1 MEWLIAGA
9 FALVG
14 LITAVVVL
22 IGQKNPKLKPYNPGL
37 VRYSGA
43 FGLGKPTDE
52 TPKKNSQSEAD
63 RPGTEG
69 RPPER

>member
-22 IGQKNPKLKPYNPGL
+22 IGQKNPKLKPYIPGI

-43 FGLGKPTDE
+43 FGLGHPTD
-52 TPKKNSQSEAD
+52 PKAEKEGREVNN
-63 RPGTEG
+63 EG